1 MSSLTLVDQTQLQI
15 NNDYVIMDDT
25 YEFRTT
31 VEDYSALAELSAK
44 LTDDNLKVVKQTD
57 QYGSVTTYNNF
68 YCKYSYFLYCRR
80 HWI

>member
-68 YCKYSYFLYCRR
+68 TVSTPIFY
-80 HWI
+80 IVEDT

>member
-57 QYGSVTTYNNF
+57 QY
-68 YCKYSYFLYCRR
+68 
-80 HWI
+80 